1 MRMNPPIKLV
11 LAGAAAAAAVFL
23 LIRSVNDGST
33 RHGVFF
39 YDLSARKLFTAPEGS
54 VPPIRGIDGP
64 EEDAVRA
71 VVVSV
76 TGNPA
81 DKSSWRV
88 AYLERYSPE
97 LKQQIETAQAGG
109 PPPALGR
116 GSSSNH
122 RWVRRTND
130 LDWSPLGSEAGER
143 VVAEWMSAGATGAS
157 PVICTP

>member
-1 MRMNPPIKLV
+1 MPANPSIKLA
-11 LAGAAAAAAVFL
+11 LAGAAAAASVFL
-23 LIRSVNDGST
+23 LIRSIHTGST
-33 RHGVFF
+33 QPGAFF
-39 YDLSARKLFTAPEGS
+39 YDVSARRLFTAPEGS

-71 VVVSV
+71 VVVSIN
-76 TGNPA
+76 GQPA

-97 LKQQIETAQAGG
+97 LKQQIEASQAGG

-116 GSSSNH
+116 GSSAAH

-130 LDWSPLGSEAGER
+130 LEWTSLGSEAGER
-143 VVAEWMSAGATGAS
+143 IVSEWTAAGIAGAT